1 MFITFPLN
9 SCLMGKDSTSP
20 SPLFPC
26 YSCHFQ
32 AETEVRAPAGGCEGA
47 GMTAESKVLLLL
59 SWGVLPFSLKVFL
72 LSFRILFPPSGSPP

>member
-32 AETEVRAPAGGCEGA
+32 AGKWAPAGGCEGA
-47 GMTAESKVLLLL
+47 GMTVESKVLLLL

-72 LSFRILFPPSGSPP
+72 LSFRILFPPSVSPP